1 MRIFKT
7 LAVLGTA
14 LLLAACGSRVEVP
27 PAHVGKIL
35 TKDGYQEAIIPPSKF
50 RLDWCMVYC
59 DKLVLLNV
67 GDQAKTEAIEIFMPS
82 DKLNMRV
89 DVRLTLGLDP
99 RKTEPLFSALPSVPL
114 EKSDDTSIIEWNKIY
129 TTYAQQIALAETRE
143 YLSKLSISEVASS
156 LEKVTSDLRDT
167 LTKRLQERTPFVVR
181 YVGITDIKYPDI
193 ITKAQENAA
202 TRREQIQQEEAQ
214 LEISKVSLEREL
226 QEARLQRQIEV
237 ERAQTEA
244 SAQRIQREVVD
255 EKVLALRKLENQR
268 MWIEKWDGKLPTM
281 VTGENANLLMQLPQ
295 K

>member
-1 MRIFKT
+1 MRFLKT

-14 LLLAACGSRVEVP
+14 VFLAACGSRVEVP

-67 GDQAKTEAIEIFMPS
+67 GDQAKTEGIEIFMPS

-99 RKTEPLFSALPSVPL
+99 RKTEPLFSALPSIPL
-114 EKSDDTSIIEWNKIY
+114 AESDDTSIIEWNKIY

-156 LEKVTSDLRDT
+156 LEKVTSDLRDI

-268 MWIEKWDGKLPTM
+268 MWIEKWNGQLPTM
-281 VTGENANLLMQLPQ
+281 VTGENASLLMQLPQ

>member
-1 MRIFKT
+1 MKFLKT
-7 LAVLGTA
+7 VLAISA
-14 LLLAACGSRVEVP
+14 LSFLAACGSRVEVP

-67 GDQAKTEAIEIFMPS
+67 GDQAKTEGIEIFMPS

-99 RKTEPLFSALPSVPL
+99 RKTDPLFSTLPSVPVD
-114 EKSDDTSIIEWNKIY
+114 KQDDTSIIAWNQIY

-156 LEKVTSDLRDT
+156 LEKVTADLRDI

-226 QEARLQRQIEV
+226 QEARLQRQIEI

-244 SAQRIQREVVD
+244 GAQRIQREVVD

-268 MWIEKWDGKLPTM
+268 LWIEKWDGKLPTM
-281 VTGENANLLMQLPQ
+281 VNGENANLLMQLPQ